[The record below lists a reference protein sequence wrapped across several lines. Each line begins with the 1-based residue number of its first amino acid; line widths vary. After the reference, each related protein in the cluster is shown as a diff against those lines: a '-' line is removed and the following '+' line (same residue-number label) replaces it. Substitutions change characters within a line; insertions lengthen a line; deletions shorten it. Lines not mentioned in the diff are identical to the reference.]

1 MIYIGEFLHLTNQ
14 EDNDEQN
21 RRHGSFNMIVEADA
35 VDKAIFLFREQLE
48 EYRESK
54 DFFEGACRIYLIQ
67 LLEFEEFPKSNP
79 LMFNFTSIAG
89 DPIMP
94 FIGCSLPTEKSDA
107 CKIFEWEESGPEV
120 DGDQRKLFL
129 EF

>member
-35 VDKAIFLFREQLE
+35 VDKAVFLFREQLE

>member
-14 EDNDEQN
+14 EDGKEQN
-21 RRHGSFNMIVEADA
+21 RRHGSFNMIVEADS
-35 VDKAIFLFREQLE
+35 VDKAVFLFREQLE
-48 EYRESK
+48 DYRENK
-54 DFFEGACRIYLIQ
+54 NFFEGACRIYLMQ
-67 LLEFEEFPKSNP
+67 LLEFEKFPKSSP

-89 DPIMP
+89 DPTMP

-107 CKIFEWEESGPEV
+107 CKIFEWEEGSPEV
-120 DGDQRKLFL
+120 DGDRRKLFL

>member
-14 EDNDEQN
+14 QEPEEAD
-21 RRHGSFNMIVEADA
+21 RRHGSFNLVVETGSLE
-35 VDKAIFLFREQLE
+35 KAISMFRQQLID
-48 EYRESK
+48 YREAR
-54 DFFEGACRIYLIQ
+54 DFFEGDCLVYLVQ
-67 LLEFEEFPKSNP
+67 LLEFESFPRTQP

-107 CKIFEWEESGPEV
+107 CKIFEWEENGPEV